1 MNLPPKLRKFADNSS
16 GLAPL
21 SRSLCPSRSLRPSLV
36 QKSPP
41 RSCLLVR
48 NRSTGPQREV
58 PLPRGQSRSLLGEKS
73 RRRRLQ
79 PKPLRELRQKLL
91 GRNPGFKEAQQKK
104 DLRDLDPHR
113 EMPPGNRRS
122 ESLKQRGP
130 LHARLLGRMRLGCM
144 KDNPVVKKKVLLT
157 SLYPKSFQWA
167 SNSACS
173 MGTLFVLVTLKLG
186 GWWMALGGRF
196 LQARFSP
203 MPLL

>member
-1 MNLPPKLRKFADNSS
+1 MNLPPKLRKSADGSS

-21 SRSLCPSRSLRPSLV
+21 SRSLCPSRSLPPSLA
-36 QKSPP
+36 QKSQP
-41 RSCLLVR
+41 RSQLTR
-48 NRSTGPQREV
+48 PQQEHRSHANSYREAKAE
-58 PLPRGQSRSLLGEKS
+58 SLLGEKS

-79 PKPLRELRQKLL
+79 PKPLRQLSQKLL
-91 GRNPGFKEAQQKK
+91 GRNPEFKEAQQKR

-113 EMPPGNRRS
+113 EMPPPGNRRS

-130 LHARLLGRMRLGCM
+130 LHARSLGRMRLGCM

-157 SLYPKSFQWA
+157 SLHPKSFQWA

-186 GWWMALGGRF
+186 GWWMAFGGRF

-203 MPLL
+203 MPL